1 VKVQNVCG
9 KIDSTPKE
17 LVNYFGLTVEIIARM
32 ENYSLIRW
40 QERELIVETED
51 LQLVARLAA

>member
-1 VKVQNVCG
+1 VKVQNVSG
-9 KIDSTPKE
+9 KTNSTSKA
-17 LVNYFGLTVEIIARM
+17 LASYFALTVEVIARM